1 MGSSLGVQRRG
12 ERQHEELGVHRR
24 SASIGYRRGRR
35 AVSAWVV
42 LAEAGFVCGQAC
54 ADRVW
59 PADSPQLGC
68 DLAVVAAGIITA
80 AAADDLEG
88 VGVAA
93 FRLAVRDADRKAAE
107 NGRPAIAGL
116 VMCHHV
122 RLLPVVT
129 QLCGVGSQ
137 SGSCQ

>member
-1 MGSSLGVQRRG
+1 
-12 ERQHEELGVHRR
+12 
-24 SASIGYRRGRR
+24 
-35 AVSAWVV
+35 V

-54 ADRVW
+54 ADRLW
-59 PADSPQLGC
+59 PVDSLQLGC